1 MDEQLKQAIEA
12 LCKAHGTTE
21 ARALVLRYVET
32 IGPEYRKVL
41 EAFPPD
47 NIIHWPFR
55 PRPSGPITGE
65 AS

>member
-1 MDEQLKQAIEA
+1 MSDDLEKAIEA
-12 LCKAHGTTE
+12 LCKTYGTTE
-21 ARALVLRYVET
+21 ARALVFKYIED

-41 EAFPPD
+41 EAFPPN
-47 NIIHWPFR
+47 NIVYLPFR